1 MVGYMLMPF
10 RRMLGDLGVER
21 IDQINDKMLQLRS
34 AVKRRQKPGHV
45 ILLAKNQSGLRNLYK
60 LISLSHL
67 EHFHRFPIMPK
78 SLINENREG
87 LIVGSACA
95 AGELFKAILDH
106 KDWRELRRIAS
117 WYDFLEIQPICNNF
131 FLLDKGTIAD
141 EEGLRDLN
149 RTIVKLAK
157 ELNKPVAPL
166 VTCISW
172 TRSRSSSGI
181 SCSTPAAFPTRINLC
196 PSTLRPPTRC

>member
-1 MVGYMLMPF
+1 MPF

-95 AGELFKAILDH
+95 AGELFKGD
-106 KDWRELRRIAS
+106 
-117 WYDFLEIQPICNNF
+117 
-131 FLLDKGTIAD
+131 
-141 EEGLRDLN
+141 
-149 RTIVKLAK
+149 
-157 ELNKPVAPL
+157 
-166 VTCISW
+166 
-172 TRSRSSSGI
+172 
-181 SCSTPAAFPTRINLC
+181 
-196 PSTLRPPTRC
+196 LRPQRLAGAAAHRVLVRFLGNPAHLQQLLPAG